1 MFSGKTAWKRGIR
14 NAWRGAAGAAGAAT
28 RDGAAK
34 ERKRLPNGD
43 DEKGLEKNGSEKG
56 SARSSC
62 AGRPREMTTTLRGGA
77 DDDDD
82 DDDVAEVDDEDD
94 EVLNRVDADADDD
107 ASDAAGSIFT
117 SFVVVPRRRLSAP
130 DGFTSVLVV
139 SVTHLPSTN
148 RVDVDDEKDEYAM
161 PDAGASTEK
170 VCGASRLITVSSLL
184 DAFFTSFVTSS
195 FCTVSSVRWGC
206 KNARFARIADVNV
219 DGKIFSD
226 AAGAAT
232 VDSSSFFSSADGI
245 NRQRI
250 CAVDTASTVKRTTN
264 MKPIFAIIFCVLIV
278 DGFRRFVCFLCS
290 SARSIGTANCC

>member
-82 DDDVAEVDDEDD
+82 DDDDDVAEEDDED
-94 EVLNRVDADADDD
+94 EVLNRVDADTADD

-161 PDAGASTEK
+161 PDAGASTEN

-184 DAFFTSFVTSS
+184 DAFFTSFATSS

-206 KNARFARIADVNV
+206 KNTRFARIADVNV

-232 VDSSSFFSSADGI
+232 VDSSSFFDFSSADGI

-250 CAVDTASTVKRTTN
+250 CAVDTARTLKRTTN
-264 MKPIFAIIFCVLIV
+264 MKPIFAIIF
-278 DGFRRFVCFLCS
+278 F
-290 SARSIGTANCC
+290 A